1 MTALVRKI
9 SWLAPRQPKFLPL
22 SVVLSVLIGG
32 VAYLIDMV
40 GGRQVSLYLIGG
52 ALGISLYHA
61 VFGFTGAY
69 RRLLVEGRGSG
80 VRAQL
85 IMLAAASLV
94 FAPLLASGSVF
105 GQSLSG
111 ALAPIGASVIAGAF
125 IFGVGMQLGGG
136 CGSGTLF
143 TAGGGSTCMMVT
155 LIGFIAGSLAGSA
168 HLPWRIEQP
177 KIAAV
182 SPYGE
187 MD

>member
-9 SWLAPRQPKFLPL
+9 SWLAPGQPQFLPL

-94 FAPLLASGSVF
+94 FAPLLASGSV
-105 GQSLSG
+105 
-111 ALAPIGASVIAGAF
+111 LA
-125 IFGVGMQLGGG
+125 
-136 CGSGTLF
+136 
-143 TAGGGSTCMMVT
+143 
-155 LIGFIAGSLAGSA
+155 
-168 HLPWRIEQP
+168 
-177 KIAAV
+177 
-182 SPYGE
+182 SP
-187 MD
+187 